1 MKKFILSALVAATA
15 LSPVLASAQEWQGRR
30 GGAARGDGAP
40 QADRPAP
47 SQRPERSMD
56 SFQRP
61 ERPQGGNFDRNAMR
75 GQREAA
81 RVQAEASGQTFDRD
95 AFRARRDAARAQAQV
110 QVQGQVQ
117 RPSFDREAFRAQREA
132 ARATGGAFQRPDG
145 YGQDRRDDR
154 QDYRQERREDRRDLA
169 QGRVTPQQYRQD
181 RRDDRQDFRQERRDD
196 RRDWNR
202 DTRRNDGY
210 RGGTRDRGNDWN
222 RTGQRWNRDWR
233 NDRRYDWQ
241 GWRGSNR
248 SAYRLPRYYPPRGYN
263 YGYQRFG
270 VGITLGSILFQQ
282 NYWINDPWDYRLP
295 PAYGPYRWV
304 RYYNDA
310 MLVDIDSGQV
320 VDVIYDI
327 FW

>member
-30 GGAARGDGAP
+30 GGQGRGDGAP
-40 QADRPAP
+40 RADRPAP
-47 SQRPERSMD
+47 TPRPERSMD
-56 SFQRP
+56 TFQRP
-61 ERPQGGNFDRNAMR
+61 ERAERPQGG
-75 GQREAA
+75 G
-81 RVQAEASGQTFDRD
+81 FDRD
-95 AFRARRDAARAQAQV
+95 AFRAQRQAARAQAQAN
-110 QVQGQVQ
+110 GQT
-117 RPSFDREAFRAQREA
+117 FDREAFRAQRET
-132 ARATGGAFQRPDG
+132 ARANAQAVQRPDRPQQRPDG
-145 YGQDRRDDR
+145 FRQDRRDDR
-154 QDYRQERREDRRDLA
+154 QDFRQERREDRRDLA
-169 QGRVTPQQYRQD
+169 QGRVTPEQFRRD
-181 RRDDRQDFRQERRDD
+181 RRDDRQDFRSERRDD
-196 RRDWNR
+196 RRDFDR
-202 DTRRNDGY
+202 DQQRRG
-210 RGGTRDRGNDWN
+210 DWN
-222 RTGQRWNRDWR
+222 RGDWNRGSDWNRGGQRWNRDWR

-248 SAYRLPRYYPPRGYN
+248 YTYRLPRYYPPRGYN

-270 VGITLGSILFQQ
+270 IGITLGSILFSQ

-310 MLVDIDSGQV
+310 LLVDIDSGQV

>member
-30 GGAARGDGAP
+30 GGPGRGDGAP

-47 SQRPERSMD
+47 PPRPERSMD

-61 ERPQGGNFDRNAMR
+61 DRPER
-75 GQREAA
+75 GQA
-81 RVQAEASGQTFDRD
+81 G
-95 AFRARRDAARAQAQV
+95 
-110 QVQGQVQ
+110 G
-117 RPSFDREAFRAQREA
+117 FDREAFRAQREA
-132 ARATGGAFQRPDG
+132 ARQQAQANGQTGVRDALRAQREAARA
-145 YGQDRRDDR
+145 QA
-154 QDYRQERREDRRDLA
+154 QA
-169 QGRVTPQQYRQD
+169 QGQVQAPGQNRDWNRDREAFRQD
-181 RRDDRQDFRQERRDD
+181 RRDDRQDFRQERREDRRDLANGRVTQDQFRRDRQDD
-196 RRDWNR
+196 RRDFR
-202 DTRRNDGY
+202 DERRDDRRDFARDQR
-210 RGGTRDRGNDWN
+210 RGDWN
-222 RTGQRWNRDWR
+222 RGNGWNQGNHDWNRGGQRWSRDWR

-241 GWRGSNR
+241 GWRGNNR
-248 SAYRLPRYYPPRGYN
+248 QAYRLPRYFAPRGYN

-270 VGITLGSILFQQ
+270 IGVTLGSILFSQ

-310 MLVDIDSGQV
+310 ILVDIDTGEV